1 MRFRPQDAIALI
13 AVPLAV
19 VAIAAGGALI
29 PAVCLWLAG
38 AVVVF
43 VIASHE
49 ELAWR
54 RKIAL
59 YAVAITLDLA
69 LLSYVYKVNLAI
81 ELKQRSA
88 PLVAATLPPPVSSNC
103 PIPKGAIALYLG
115 NVTSVV
121 TAFPHVIFRVRGVLA
136 FLQSQKSRE
145 MAQVRNPEP
154 H

>member
-1 MRFRPQDAIALI
+1 
-13 AVPLAV
+13 
-19 VAIAAGGALI
+19 
-29 PAVCLWLAG
+29 
-38 AVVVF
+38 
-43 VIASHE
+43 
-49 ELAWR
+49 
-54 RKIAL
+54 
-59 YAVAITLDLA
+59 
-69 LLSYVYKVNLAI
+69 VNLAI